1 MRTATLVSAGLL
13 LSAGLTTA
21 AVPGEMPTAGTLVA
35 GLEEHFRGVQDYQC
49 VMESEVRG
57 EKKSAH
63 GTYRIWYR
71 KPELFRLKVLK
82 GSHEGSEFAVTPSG
96 KIRARPGG
104 LLKKLVVKEFSKTDS
119 RFLTPRGNYA
129 WQSTFT
135 AQCRELKQRL
145 AAAQK
150 CRVQPAP
157 QAPGQMQIDFVYRPA
172 DRDEAIREIWTID
185 PSRDLLM
192 EQEIFEGSRRVEHV
206 RFRDYEENVGLNE
219 RFFKL

>member
-13 LSAGLTTA
+13 FSAGLTTA
-21 AVPGEMPTAGTLVA
+21 AVPGEMPTAASLAA

-57 EKKSAH
+57 DEKSAQ

-71 KPELFRLKVLK
+71 KPQLFRLKVLK

-104 LLKKLVVKEFSKTDS
+104 LLKRLVVKEFPKTDS
-119 RFLTPRGNYA
+119 RFLTPRGSYA
-129 WQSTFT
+129 WESTFA
-135 AQCRELKQRL
+135 AQCRELKERL
-145 AAAQK
+145 AAAHQ
-150 CRVQPAP
+150 CRVKPSPDA
-157 QAPGQMQIDFVYRPA
+157 AGHLQIDFAYRPSSSGGPV
-172 DRDEAIREIWTID
+172 REIWTID
-185 PSRDLLM
+185 PARDLLL
-192 EQEIFEGSRRVEHV
+192 EQEIFEGGRRVEHV
-206 RFRDYEENVGLNE
+206 RFRDYEENVGLSE